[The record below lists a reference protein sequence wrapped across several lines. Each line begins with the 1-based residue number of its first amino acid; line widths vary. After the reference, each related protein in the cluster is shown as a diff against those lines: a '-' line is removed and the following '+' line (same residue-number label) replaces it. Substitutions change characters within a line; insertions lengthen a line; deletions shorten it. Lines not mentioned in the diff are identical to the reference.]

1 MYLGKE
7 SVSYEILKGY
17 LSWRLVA
24 LTSANSNMLILND
37 NVTITICM
45 HQISHHFE
53 MVVSSIMFAI
63 SFFFLQSLVLILH

>member
-17 LSWRLVA
+17 LSWRRVA

-37 NVTITICM
+37 NVTVTICM
-45 HQISHHFE
+45 HQIHT
-53 MVVSSIMFAI
+53 
-63 SFFFLQSLVLILH
+63 SL